1 VLLEPKPTVR
11 IAPSILAA
19 DFSRLAEEVARVEE
33 AGADWLHLDIMD
45 GHFVP
50 NLTIG
55 PAVVKALRP
64 HSRLFFDV
72 HLMVSHPEQ
81 FIEAFAEAGADLLT
95 VHVEACPHLHRVIQK
110 VRATGRKVGV
120 ALNPATALSTV
131 EEVMETVDL
140 ILLMTVNPGFG
151 GQDFIP
157 GVLSKLRRLKEV
169 LATRELNCEVEVDGG
184 IGLETGPEAVKAGAS
199 VLVAGT
205 YVFGHPDPKVAIAQL
220 RQAVDRATLT
230 STGHRG

>member
-1 VLLEPKPTVR
+1 MEPRTTVR

-19 DFSRLAEEVARVEE
+19 DFSRLAEEVARVEA

-64 HSRLFFDV
+64 HSGLFFDV
-72 HLMVSHPEQ
+72 HLMVSSPEQ

-110 VRATGRKVGV
+110 VRETGCQVGV
-120 ALNPATALSTV
+120 ALNPATSLSAI
-131 EEVMETVDL
+131 EEVIGAVDL

-157 GVLSKLRRLKEV
+157 EVLTKLRRLKDM
-169 LATRELNCEVEVDGG
+169 LALRDLHPEVEVDGG
-184 IGLETGPEAVKAGAS
+184 IGLETGPQAAEAGAT

-205 YVFGHPDPKVAIAQL
+205 YVFGRSDPMVAVAEL
-220 RQAVDRATLT
+220 RRAVERTVGLL
-230 STGHRG
+230 RR